1 MHAFWKTDSP
11 GVTAG
16 VETARVLEVHSSG
29 RTVRIRAEAAVD
41 GAQWARIAL
50 AGPPALTEGDEVL
63 VAHGENGHSY
73 VIGILHQQKPDGEQA
88 REVSLDDGTRA
99 VVDGEDRLSV
109 YDAKGGLLFQYEEG
123 KARVFA
129 ETGDLDL
136 VAPAGSI
143 NLVAGEGVN
152 MTGQTVDISGR
163 VAVRVAVLS
172 AVRKLKSMLRLGP
185 NEAVLEGDGA
195 CVKARRTVIETEQ
208 ARLRAERG
216 DVRVKELRFAGEHV
230 QSTTGR
236 IVAKARELVQTVEGL
251 LHRRAGREMTV
262 IEDTAYLKA
271 RRTQISAEED
281 VRVQGEEI
289 HLG

>member
-1 MHAFWKTDSP
+1 MHAFWKTESP
-11 GVTAG
+11 GLTAG
-16 VETARVLEVHSSG
+16 VETAHVLEVHPSG
-29 RTVRIRAEAAVD
+29 RSVRVRMEEAGGDAL
-41 GAQWARIAL
+41 WARIAL
-50 AGPPALTEGDEVL
+50 AGVPALGEGDEVL
-63 VAHGENGHSY
+63 LAGSAGGQRY
-73 VIGILHQQKPDGEQA
+73 VIGVLQQRVPRPANKDA
-88 REVSLDDGTRA
+88 VALDNGTRA
-99 VVDGEDRLSV
+99 VVDGDDRLSV

-136 VAPAGSI
+136 VAPTGSI

-185 NEAVLEGDGA
+185 NEAALEGD
-195 CVKARRTVIETEQ
+195 CVRMRSRRTAIE
-208 ARLRAERG
+208 AEKT
-216 DVRVKELRFAGEHV
+216 DVRSERCNVHLEELRFASDRV

-236 IVAKARELVQTVEGL
+236 IVAKAREVVQTVEGL

-262 IEDTAYLKA
+262 IEDTAYHKA